1 MTLEIGLTLG
11 ILGSAVFLFISERLR
26 MDVVALLV
34 LILLALLGL
43 VTPAE
48 ALSGFSNPAVVT
60 VWAVFILSGA
70 LSRTGVAN
78 LVGRQITRVAGNSEM
93 RLVAMIMITT
103 AALSAFMNN
112 VGITALFLPVVVSIS
127 RRTGIHPSR
136 LLLPLAVSSLLGGMM
151 TLIGTPPNLL
161 ASIALR
167 DAGFAPLRLF
177 DFAPLGGIVTVAGIL
192 FMLFAG
198 RRLLPRS
205 GSGAD
210 TGEPSPVEIDKAYVM
225 SERVSRI
232 RIPAASPLSGRSL
245 SDSRLSAALGLT
257 VLNVRRGGDGTF
269 IPNPG
274 TELREGDLLT
284 VTGRLDALEEVRGR
298 RYLVIEEEEIT
309 TEDLVNDEIDLVGL
323 EIPSGSRLI
332 GGTLKQLDFRQKYGV
347 IVLALRRED
356 RILRTGFDN
365 LSLLEGD
372 VLLTQGPRD
381 RYAELR
387 DLPECRQV
395 EQAAMP
401 DFELAKRLIR
411 VRIPGDS
418 PLVGK
423 SLAESHLAELT
434 GLAVIGVIRGDRL
447 QMLVSPRETVLEAD
461 DMLIVKGRARENL
474 EALVALQELE
484 VQPKPF
490 SSLRELESDETGML
504 EVVLSPHSNYPGR
517 TLGQI
522 EFRGRNDLN
531 VIAVF
536 REGRAYRSNL
546 STMTL
551 RFGDALLVHGTRDK
565 LRLLARD
572 SNFISLADDI
582 QPSPRLA
589 KAPVSVAIMLGVV
602 LTVLLG
608 LLPISVATVTGV
620 LLMVL
625 TGCMSMDEAYRD
637 IEWRAVFLIAGMLP
651 LGIAMQTSGTAQL
664 LADTVLS
671 PLGRLGDLPLI
682 GGLFVLSLVACQV
695 MPTAVVV
702 VLMAPV
708 ALAAAASTGVS
719 PYPVIMAV
727 AVGASSSFLSPV
739 GHPANLLIMAPGGY
753 RFKDYIRVGLP
764 LAFVVLLVV
773 LLFLPVFWPLR

>member
-11 ILGSAVFLFISERLR
+11 ILGAAVFLFISERLR

-177 DFAPLGGIVTVAGIL
+177 DFAPLGGIITVAGIV
-192 FMLFAG
+192 FMLVAG

-205 GSGAD
+205 GSGVD
-210 TGEPSPVEIDKAYVM
+210 TGEPLPVEIDKAYVM

-257 VLNVRRGGDGTF
+257 VLNVRRGGDKTF

-284 VTGRLDALEEVRGR
+284 VIGRLDALEEVRGR

-347 IVLALRRED
+347 IVLALRRAD
-356 RILRTGFDN
+356 RILRSGFDN

-387 DLPECRQV
+387 DLPECRLV
-395 EQAAMP
+395 EQAALP

-411 VRIPGDS
+411 VRIPKES

-423 SLAESHLAELT
+423 SLAESHMAELT

-522 EFRGRNDLN
+522 EFRGRYDLN

-608 LLPISVATVTGV
+608 WLPISVATVTGV

-764 LAFVVLLVV
+764 LAFVVLLIV